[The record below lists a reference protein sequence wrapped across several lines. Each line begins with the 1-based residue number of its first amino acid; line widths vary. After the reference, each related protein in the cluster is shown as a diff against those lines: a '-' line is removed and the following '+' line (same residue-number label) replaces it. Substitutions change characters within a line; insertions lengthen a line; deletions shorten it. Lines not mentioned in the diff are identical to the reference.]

1 MPIEVTKIKLINPRN
16 YVVSENELLK
26 TIDSGVNRVAQINLL
41 GGNRNAQLRGLL
53 NFD

>member
-1 MPIEVTKIKLINPRN
+1 MEPDVIIDN
-16 YVVSENELLK
+16 VSYLLDFLENNMA
-26 TIDSGVNRVAQINLL
+26 IIQSDVNRVAQINLL